1 MELPTLSVILPNY
14 NHSQYLPECLKA
26 ILDQSEKAKEV
37 IVIDDASTDNSV
49 EIIKSFAEK
58 DASIKLISNEN
69 NLGNILTN
77 LKGLEHATGDYVLLA
92 AVDDYLLPGFF
103 ESSLKL
109 LAKHPQAGLC
119 SALSQRVNENGDYL
133 DTVPKPPYLSNHST
147 YIPPE
152 RIQHIVKFDKTL
164 PVMPSV
170 ALFNRKLAIEIKAFS
185 TDSGRYIDGFAVMLM
200 ALNHG
205 VCFIPQ
211 EYGVYRVLPESGG
224 AKSRQEP
231 KAHLQDVT
239 PMWKLMETTYA
250 NRFPYEIRQSIKK
263 GHLYTYG
270 AMALNQLNESQEKF
284 FKDMQVSLENPSW
297 IDRLFLSGT
306 QWLDKFQFLITKG
319 FLYLRLRGISF
330 NALIRI
336 KDKYKNRT
344 IS

>member
-1 MELPTLSVILPNY
+1 
-14 NHSQYLPECLKA
+14 
-26 ILDQSEKAKEV
+26 
-37 IVIDDASTDNSV
+37 
-49 EIIKSFAEK
+49 
-58 DASIKLISNEN
+58 
-69 NLGNILTN
+69 
-77 LKGLEHATGDYVLLA
+77 
-92 AVDDYLLPGFF
+92 
-103 ESSLKL
+103 
-109 LAKHPQAGLC
+109 
-119 SALSQRVNENGDYL
+119 
-133 DTVPKPPYLSNHST
+133 KPPYLSNHST